1 MKKLS
6 ILLMLLFIFLSS
18 FAHPWK
24 PSHYVVIDTD
34 AGIDD
39 MRAISMLLASDD
51 VKILGIIISGGA
63 LSPYDGYKKVK
74 SMLNAYHHEGI
85 PIAMDYNI
93 RGQDKPVPLSV
104 TWGVEEGL
112 RVPETN
118 GFNKLCK
125 NILKY
130 ESGTFK
136 IVALASLNSAA
147 ELIDGGVLPTERLS
161 EIVWSNNSLKKLS
174 GFNAAVDIRS
184 ANKILKSDVRLTVVG
199 YSSDKNFYNDEF
211 VNSIRKVETRYAEKI
226 YSTIASNPDLA
237 NHEFAL
243 SASDEM
249 TAIYLHYPELFN
261 ETLVKENAFYKPI
274 ADADIKGCALD
285 ILKGGPDRG
294 HQVFKHI
301 PVDTSFYQPDLQGF
315 INEIVTAHGQE
326 EWEACLFTNEIHQHL
341 GIYSIIGAKMG
352 IRAREYFNV
361 GVDQMEVISSAG
373 SEPPL
378 SCLNDGIQVST
389 GATTGHGLLEIRDTE
404 SAPSVQFKHNGN
416 SITIKLKD
424 DLFKKISEELKDLV
438 IVNGLDNN
446 IYWELVRQ
454 RAILYWKNLNRYEI
468 FEIITP

>member
-1 MKKLS
+1 
-6 ILLMLLFIFLSS
+6 
-18 FAHPWK
+18 
-24 PSHYVVIDTD
+24 
-34 AGIDD
+34 
-39 MRAISMLLASDD
+39 
-51 VKILGIIISGGA
+51 
-63 LSPYDGYKKVK
+63 
-74 SMLNAYHHEGI
+74 
-85 PIAMDYNI
+85 
-93 RGQDKPVPLSV
+93 
-104 TWGVEEGL
+104 
-112 RVPETN
+112 
-118 GFNKLCK
+118 
-125 NILKY
+125 
-130 ESGTFK
+130 
-136 IVALASLNSAA
+136 
-147 ELIDGGVLPTERLS
+147 
-161 EIVWSNNSLKKLS
+161 
-174 GFNAAVDIRS
+174 
-184 ANKILKSDVRLTVVG
+184 
-199 YSSDKNFYNDEF
+199 
-211 VNSIRKVETRYAEKI
+211 
-226 YSTIASNPDLA
+226 
-237 NHEFAL
+237 
-243 SASDEM
+243 M

-261 ETLVKENAFYKPI
+261 ETSVKENAFYKPI

-315 INEIVTAHGQE
+315 INEIVTAHGKE

-361 GVDQMEVISSAG
+361 GVDQMRVISSAG

-404 SAPSVQFKHNGN
+404 TAPSVQFKHNGN

-424 DLFKKISEELKDLV
+424 DLFTKISEELKDLV